1 METTAG
7 LYDKYNE
14 LSDENIL
21 NLIKENDDT
30 ALEYIIE
37 KYKKLVKIKANQY
50 FIIGSDRED
59 IIQEGMIGLY
69 KAIRD
74 YSDNK
79 NSSFYSFAA
88 LCINRQIITA
98 IKAAGRQKHMPLNSY
113 LSLNKE
119 IDDGESD
126 ATYME
131 LFASDSSHNP
141 ETMVIDKE
149 EVGFIESN
157 IESVLSKMECRV
169 LSLHLKGRSYA
180 EIAKIID
187 KDEKAIDN
195 ALQRVKKKLE
205 KVIMNRRDV

>member
-1 METTAG
+1 MEATAG

-14 LSDENIL
+14 LSDEVVL
-21 NLIKENDDT
+21 NLIKDEDNT

-37 KYKKLVKIKANQY
+37 KYKKLVKIKARPY
-50 FIIGSDRED
+50 FIIGSDKED

-74 YSDNK
+74 YSDDK

-88 LCINRQIITA
+88 LCISRQIITA

-113 LSLNKE
+113 LSLNRE
-119 IDDGESD
+119 ISDGEND

-131 LFASDSSHNP
+131 LLASDTTNNP
-141 ETMVIDKE
+141 ETMIIDKE
-149 EVGFIESN
+149 EVDFIESN
-157 IESVLSKMECRV
+157 IESTLSKMECRV
-169 LSLHLKGRSYA
+169 LSLYLKGRSYA
-180 EIAKIID
+180 EIAKIIN

-205 KVIMNRRDV
+205 KVIISRKI